1 MNMVGLPPGMIIT
14 AVGRDFDAEALVQVG
29 GHRLTQGRNAVCW
42 RVAVVALAQ
51 RLDRRLDDEVR
62 GAEIGLAD
70 AEIDD
75 VAPLPDQLI
84 GAGEHREGIFLADAV
99 ESGDRFQH
107 GITPRYPAAPNRPRG
122 PDFARSSPDR
132 AAKIK
137 PVMPD
142 CKDGPVW
149 RILALKLSPRRA
161 EMGIRAANK
170 AYERWLAHELRGDL
184 VEGDVDKKHEKMR
197 DSAFAFL
204 RATYWR
210 WAETI
215 LEVCPDLAKAPAV
228 LAVGDIHL
236 ENFGTWRDAEG
247 RLIWG
252 VNDYDEAAEMPYLL
266 DLVRLAVSA
275 MLATSKQQIALKA
288 ICANILQGYAH
299 GLEAPE
305 AFVLDRQHMWLRT
318 RFVVGE
324 AERAMFWQKIENQYH
339 DVLAKK
345 KAEQPPA
352 RWLKLLSSALP
363 DPSIALAFWRRTAG
377 TGSLGRPRWLGYG
390 IWRGGPLLREG
401 KALVPSGWTRAHG
414 GGTRL
419 RLNDIALGNYRAPDP
434 WYGASGNLL
443 VRRLSPNNRKINVED
458 WRDAARLL
466 HPDLLWAMGR
476 DLAAIHLGQRDRRDA
491 LRKDLEKRK
500 SPWFRAQV
508 EAAADF
514 VSGEY
519 AEWKKSAK

>member
-1 MNMVGLPPGMIIT
+1 
-14 AVGRDFDAEALVQVG
+14 
-29 GHRLTQGRNAVCW
+29 
-42 RVAVVALAQ
+42 
-51 RLDRRLDDEVR
+51 
-62 GAEIGLAD
+62 
-70 AEIDD
+70 
-75 VAPLPDQLI
+75 
-84 GAGEHREGIFLADAV
+84 
-99 ESGDRFQH
+99 
-107 GITPRYPAAPNRPRG
+107 
-122 PDFARSSPDR
+122 
-132 AAKIK
+132 
-137 PVMPD
+137 
-142 CKDGPVW
+142 
-149 RILALKLSPRRA
+149 
-161 EMGIRAANK
+161 MGIRAANK
-170 AYERWLAHELRGDL
+170 AYEHWLAHELRGDL

-266 DLVRLAVSA
+266 DLVRLAASA

-288 ICANILQGYAH
+288 ICANILQGYDH
-299 GLEAPE
+299 GLETPE

-458 WRDAARLL
+458 RRDAARLL

-500 SPWFRAQV
+500 SRWFRAQV